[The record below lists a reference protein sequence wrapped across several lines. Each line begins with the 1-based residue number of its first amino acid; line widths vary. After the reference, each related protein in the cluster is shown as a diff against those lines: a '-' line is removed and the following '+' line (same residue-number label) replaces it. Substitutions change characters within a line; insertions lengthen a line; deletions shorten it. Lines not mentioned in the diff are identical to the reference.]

1 LINLKEKE
9 NQSGIYKTKNM
20 KKTRVISALT
30 AQALADKEKAL
41 MALDLLENQ
50 AVGIGD
56 HTANDFLKDA
66 TESLQLLA
74 DAEDRLEMINK
85 YFNK

>member
-1 LINLKEKE
+1 
-9 NQSGIYKTKNM
+9 M
-20 KKTRVISALT
+20 KKTRVISALK

-74 DAEDRLEMINK
+74 DAEDRLEMIEKHFSNSE
-85 YFNK
+85 NISSTGAR

>member
-1 LINLKEKE
+1 MKE
-9 NQSGIYKTKNM
+9 
-20 KKTRVISALT
+20 TRVISALK

-41 MALDLLENQ
+41 MALDLLTNH

-74 DAEDRLEMINK
+74 EAEDRLEMIKK
-85 YFNK
+85 YFEI

>member
-1 LINLKEKE
+1 
-9 NQSGIYKTKNM
+9 M
-20 KKTRVISALT
+20 KKSKVINALK

-56 HTANDFLKDA
+56 HTANDFLQDA
-66 TESLQLLA
+66 TEALNLLA
-74 DAEDRLEMINK
+74 EADDRLEAISK
-85 YFNK
+85 YYDE

>member
-1 LINLKEKE
+1 MALK
-9 NQSGIYKTKNM
+9 
-20 KKTRVISALT
+20 
-30 AQALADKEKAL
+30 AQALADKEKAF
-41 MALDLLENQ
+41 MSLDLLENK

-74 DAEDRLEMINK
+74 EAEDRLEMIAR
-85 YFNK
+85 YFKD

>member
-1 LINLKEKE
+1 
-9 NQSGIYKTKNM
+9 M
-20 KKTRVISALT
+20 KKSRVISALK
-30 AQALADKEKAL
+30 AQALADKEKEL

-66 TESLQLLA
+66 TESLNLLA
-74 DAEDRLEMINK
+74 EADDRLEIIEK
-85 YFNK
+85 YFGHTDVSLTGAR